1 MDLNVNGQEQVR
13 VLEYPE
19 NIRQKWGMYIDSSST
34 MLREA
39 IDNATDEV
47 LSCKTCNTVII
58 DTDFNGYNMVCDQGR
73 GIPIYLSPDKP
84 GRTQADVAVST
95 LHAGSK
101 FVNADSKIGT
111 YGIGVSATNAL
122 SSAFWVLSKITQENY
137 DKSIPVVKSFYESL
151 GPRSKKE
158 IFYYSYYEKGYK
170 VSEGAGK
177 KSDLEKMI
185 FGGQGAKILP
195 ADMSTIILFAVDQEI
210 FPNQK
215 ATIPVENLQNFLFI
229 QEKFYRRKVT
239 IVANGEVLTAGNIK
253 PYQFEILKTITPAD
267 ISKNPYVGVYV
278 TFEADPSL
286 SPKKSTGSVNGLVVD
301 NGVHIQYMEQCFEA
315 ALREE
320 YKIKHKTIFPG
331 LKMWVIMLVEDPVYD
346 SQIKSR
352 LRSISKVKVSDFQ
365 EIIKDFIKIFRK
377 NEDYWIT
384 HVNKLNALAE
394 SYKSIG
400 AVEKAQKMID
410 SATGNQAFKSKQ
422 EYVEGFSDATAH
434 DRWNAELFLCF
445 TGDTEMLTCNNEKIS
460 MVDLEKRV
468 NSGEEIYTFS
478 CKSDGT
484 IIPAKVIAA
493 SKIKETDKLCK
504 ITLDNGE
511 SFTCTPN
518 HKHMMRDG
526 SYKESKDLKPG
537 DSMMPCYITFSNN
550 YDSEERRVV
559 LDFGR
564 VGERSYKSNSVSNNY
579 GGKLIPIYRIMS
591 EHADVNIDNSIND
604 PNITINRHHID
615 KNKLN
620 DSPRNILICSQEKH
634 FSFHA
639 SENSIK
645 LHEKAHQDESLYN
658 KIYKENKNTEEF
670 KKKASLGH
678 KKYYESEEGE
688 KMKSHLREKAV
699 LEWKNE
705 ELLSWRSE
713 ETKKYFKDHP
723 DKLEKILRKTKSTFY
738 KNYVDSIRSYL
749 KDNNIP
755 LSSYWFN
762 KVVLLK
768 FLSKEISKT
777 LYFETIKEWDK
788 ILLNDFNKDVN
799 DSPKFVLMNIV
810 LEELC
815 KEGKELTESSF
826 NEKLLEIF
834 PMKNGKVSQ
843 GRGYRSMK
851 KKYPEIISKYESILN
866 NNHKIVSVEF
876 INTDQK
882 TPVYCL
888 EVDTEEHNFP
898 LAAGIFTKNC
908 EGLSAA
914 GGLKAGRKSTAYHA
928 VLPLRGKILNVKDS
942 TVDEALANKEIFTM
956 LRVIGLGIDINNVTT
971 GCQTPE
977 EAYAK
982 IQKSSRYG
990 KVIIA
995 TDADSDGSHIQ
1006 ILILYLIAKYARFL
1020 IDYGL
1025 VYIAMSPL
1033 FAQNGN
1039 YYFQNDP
1046 LQPGTAFP
1054 VGLDPKKP
1062 FHRWKGWTSV

>member
-19 NIRQKWGMYIDSSST
+19 NVRSKHGMYLDCESSC
-34 MLREA
+34 LREV
-39 IDNATDEV
+39 IDNSTDEV

-151 GPRSKKE
+151 GPRSRKE
-158 IFYYSYYEKGYK
+158 IFYYVYYEKGYK
-170 VSEGAGK
+170 ISEGAGK

-185 FGGQGAKILP
+185 FGGPGVKTLP
-195 ADMSTIILFAVDQEI
+195 ADMSTITLFMIDPEI
-210 FPNQK
+210 FPNPK
-215 ATIPVENLQNFLFI
+215 TTIPIKNLENFLFI

-434 DRWNAELFLCF
+434 DRWGAELFL
-445 TGDTEMLTCNNEKIS
+445 
-460 MVDLEKRV
+460 
-468 NSGEEIYTFS
+468 
-478 CKSDGT
+478 
-484 IIPAKVIAA
+484 
-493 SKIKETDKLCK
+493 
-504 ITLDNGE
+504 
-511 SFTCTPN
+511 
-518 HKHMMRDG
+518 
-526 SYKESKDLKPG
+526 
-537 DSMMPCYITFSNN
+537 
-550 YDSEERRVV
+550 
-559 LDFGR
+559 
-564 VGERSYKSNSVSNNY
+564 
-579 GGKLIPIYRIMS
+579 
-591 EHADVNIDNSIND
+591 
-604 PNITINRHHID
+604 
-615 KNKLN
+615 
-620 DSPRNILICSQEKH
+620 
-634 FSFHA
+634 
-639 SENSIK
+639 
-645 LHEKAHQDESLYN
+645 
-658 KIYKENKNTEEF
+658 
-670 KKKASLGH
+670 
-678 KKYYESEEGE
+678 
-688 KMKSHLREKAV
+688 
-699 LEWKNE
+699 
-705 ELLSWRSE
+705 
-713 ETKKYFKDHP
+713 
-723 DKLEKILRKTKSTFY
+723 
-738 KNYVDSIRSYL
+738 
-749 KDNNIP
+749 
-755 LSSYWFN
+755 
-762 KVVLLK
+762 
-768 FLSKEISKT
+768 
-777 LYFETIKEWDK
+777 
-788 ILLNDFNKDVN
+788 
-799 DSPKFVLMNIV
+799 
-810 LEELC
+810 
-815 KEGKELTESSF
+815 
-826 NEKLLEIF
+826 
-834 PMKNGKVSQ
+834 
-843 GRGYRSMK
+843 
-851 KKYPEIISKYESILN
+851 
-866 NNHKIVSVEF
+866 
-876 INTDQK
+876 
-882 TPVYCL
+882 
-888 EVDTEEHNFP
+888 
-898 LAAGIFTKNC
+898 C

-1062 FHRWKGWTSV
+1062 FHRWKGLGSIPKDEVYNAFYNPATRRLVQVTPDGIDYFMSLVENIDTRKDLLTQAGILGNPFNLTDI

>member
-19 NIRQKWGMYIDSSST
+19 NVRSKHGMYLDCESSC
-34 MLREA
+34 LREV
-39 IDNATDEV
+39 IDNSTDEV

-151 GPRSKKE
+151 GPRSRKE
-158 IFYYSYYEKGYK
+158 IFYYVYYEKGYK
-170 VSEGAGK
+170 ISEGAGK

-185 FGGQGAKILP
+185 FGGPGAKTLP
-195 ADMSTIILFAVDQEI
+195 ADMSTITLFMIDPDI
-210 FPNQK
+210 FPNPK
-215 ATIPVENLQNFLFI
+215 TTIPIKNLENFLFI

-301 NGVHIQYMEQCFEA
+301 SGVHIQYMEQCFEA

-377 NEDYWIT
+377 NEDYWVT

-434 DRWNAELFLCF
+434 DRWGAELFL
-445 TGDTEMLTCNNEKIS
+445 
-460 MVDLEKRV
+460 
-468 NSGEEIYTFS
+468 
-478 CKSDGT
+478 
-484 IIPAKVIAA
+484 
-493 SKIKETDKLCK
+493 
-504 ITLDNGE
+504 
-511 SFTCTPN
+511 
-518 HKHMMRDG
+518 
-526 SYKESKDLKPG
+526 
-537 DSMMPCYITFSNN
+537 
-550 YDSEERRVV
+550 
-559 LDFGR
+559 
-564 VGERSYKSNSVSNNY
+564 
-579 GGKLIPIYRIMS
+579 
-591 EHADVNIDNSIND
+591 
-604 PNITINRHHID
+604 
-615 KNKLN
+615 
-620 DSPRNILICSQEKH
+620 
-634 FSFHA
+634 
-639 SENSIK
+639 
-645 LHEKAHQDESLYN
+645 
-658 KIYKENKNTEEF
+658 
-670 KKKASLGH
+670 
-678 KKYYESEEGE
+678 
-688 KMKSHLREKAV
+688 
-699 LEWKNE
+699 
-705 ELLSWRSE
+705 
-713 ETKKYFKDHP
+713 
-723 DKLEKILRKTKSTFY
+723 
-738 KNYVDSIRSYL
+738 
-749 KDNNIP
+749 
-755 LSSYWFN
+755 
-762 KVVLLK
+762 
-768 FLSKEISKT
+768 
-777 LYFETIKEWDK
+777 
-788 ILLNDFNKDVN
+788 
-799 DSPKFVLMNIV
+799 
-810 LEELC
+810 
-815 KEGKELTESSF
+815 
-826 NEKLLEIF
+826 
-834 PMKNGKVSQ
+834 
-843 GRGYRSMK
+843 
-851 KKYPEIISKYESILN
+851 
-866 NNHKIVSVEF
+866 
-876 INTDQK
+876 
-882 TPVYCL
+882 
-888 EVDTEEHNFP
+888 
-898 LAAGIFTKNC
+898 C

-990 KVIIA
+990 KIVIA
-995 TDADSDGSHIQ
+995 TDEDSDGSHIK

-1025 VYIAMSPL
+1025 VYIVMSPL
-1033 FAQNGN
+1033 YAQNGN
-1039 YYFQNDP
+1039 YYYANDP
-1046 LQPGTAFP
+1046 LQPGTTFP

-1062 FHRWKGWTSV
+1062 FHRWKGLGSIPKDEVYNAFYNPATRRLVQVTPDGIGYFMSLVENIDTRKDLLTQAGILGNPFNLTDI

>member
-1 MDLNVNGQEQVR
+1 MDLNINGQEQVR

-170 VSEGAGK
+170 ISEGAGK

-185 FGGQGAKILP
+185 FGGPGAKILP

-301 NGVHIQYMEQCFEA
+301 SGVHIQYMEQCFEA

-377 NEDYWIT
+377 NEDYWVT

-484 IIPAKVIAA
+484 IIPAKVIEA

-511 SFTCTPN
+511 FFTCTPN

-537 DSMMPCYITFSNN
+537 DSMMPCYITFSDN
-550 YDSEERRVV
+550 YDSEER
-559 LDFGR
+559 R
-564 VGERSYKSNSVSNNY
+564 VGERSYKSNSVS
-579 GGKLIPIYRIMS
+579 
-591 EHADVNIDNSIND
+591 
-604 PNITINRHHID
+604 
-615 KNKLN
+615 
-620 DSPRNILICSQEKH
+620 
-634 FSFHA
+634 
-639 SENSIK
+639 
-645 LHEKAHQDESLYN
+645 
-658 KIYKENKNTEEF
+658 
-670 KKKASLGH
+670 
-678 KKYYESEEGE
+678 
-688 KMKSHLREKAV
+688 
-699 LEWKNE
+699 
-705 ELLSWRSE
+705 
-713 ETKKYFKDHP
+713 
-723 DKLEKILRKTKSTFY
+723 
-738 KNYVDSIRSYL
+738 
-749 KDNNIP
+749 
-755 LSSYWFN
+755 
-762 KVVLLK
+762 
-768 FLSKEISKT
+768 
-777 LYFETIKEWDK
+777 
-788 ILLNDFNKDVN
+788 
-799 DSPKFVLMNIV
+799 
-810 LEELC
+810 
-815 KEGKELTESSF
+815 
-826 NEKLLEIF
+826 
-834 PMKNGKVSQ
+834 
-843 GRGYRSMK
+843 
-851 KKYPEIISKYESILN
+851 N

-977 EAYAK
+977 EAYAR

-1062 FHRWKGWTSV
+1062 FHRWKGLGSIPKDEVYNAFYNPATRRLVQVTPDGIDYFMSLVENIDTRKDLLTQAGILGNPFNLTDI

>member
-19 NIRQKWGMYIDSSST
+19 NVRSKHGMYLDCESSC
-34 MLREA
+34 LREV
-39 IDNATDEV
+39 IDNSTDEV

-151 GPRSKKE
+151 GPRSRKE
-158 IFYYSYYEKGYK
+158 IFYYVYYEKGYK
-170 VSEGAGK
+170 ISEGAGK

-185 FGGQGAKILP
+185 FGGPGVKTLP
-195 ADMSTIILFAVDQEI
+195 ADMSTITLFMIDPEI
-210 FPNQK
+210 FPNPK
-215 ATIPVENLQNFLFI
+215 TTIPIKNLENFLFI

-331 LKMWVIMLVEDPVYD
+331 LKMWVIMLVEDPIYD

-434 DRWNAELFLCF
+434 DRWGAELFL
-445 TGDTEMLTCNNEKIS
+445 
-460 MVDLEKRV
+460 
-468 NSGEEIYTFS
+468 
-478 CKSDGT
+478 
-484 IIPAKVIAA
+484 
-493 SKIKETDKLCK
+493 
-504 ITLDNGE
+504 
-511 SFTCTPN
+511 
-518 HKHMMRDG
+518 
-526 SYKESKDLKPG
+526 
-537 DSMMPCYITFSNN
+537 
-550 YDSEERRVV
+550 
-559 LDFGR
+559 
-564 VGERSYKSNSVSNNY
+564 
-579 GGKLIPIYRIMS
+579 
-591 EHADVNIDNSIND
+591 
-604 PNITINRHHID
+604 
-615 KNKLN
+615 
-620 DSPRNILICSQEKH
+620 
-634 FSFHA
+634 
-639 SENSIK
+639 
-645 LHEKAHQDESLYN
+645 
-658 KIYKENKNTEEF
+658 
-670 KKKASLGH
+670 
-678 KKYYESEEGE
+678 
-688 KMKSHLREKAV
+688 
-699 LEWKNE
+699 
-705 ELLSWRSE
+705 
-713 ETKKYFKDHP
+713 
-723 DKLEKILRKTKSTFY
+723 
-738 KNYVDSIRSYL
+738 
-749 KDNNIP
+749 
-755 LSSYWFN
+755 
-762 KVVLLK
+762 
-768 FLSKEISKT
+768 
-777 LYFETIKEWDK
+777 
-788 ILLNDFNKDVN
+788 
-799 DSPKFVLMNIV
+799 
-810 LEELC
+810 
-815 KEGKELTESSF
+815 
-826 NEKLLEIF
+826 
-834 PMKNGKVSQ
+834 
-843 GRGYRSMK
+843 
-851 KKYPEIISKYESILN
+851 
-866 NNHKIVSVEF
+866 
-876 INTDQK
+876 
-882 TPVYCL
+882 
-888 EVDTEEHNFP
+888 
-898 LAAGIFTKNC
+898 C

-1062 FHRWKGWTSV
+1062 FHRWKGLGSIPKDEVYNAFYNPATRRLVQVTPDGIDYFMSLVENIDTRKDLLTQAGILGNPFNLTDI

>member
-19 NIRQKWGMYIDSSST
+19 NVRSKHGMYLDCESSC
-34 MLREA
+34 LREV
-39 IDNATDEV
+39 IDNSTDEV

-151 GPRSKKE
+151 GPRSRKE
-158 IFYYSYYEKGYK
+158 IFYYVYYEKGYK
-170 VSEGAGK
+170 ISEGAGK

-185 FGGQGAKILP
+185 FGGPGVKTLP
-195 ADMSTIILFAVDQEI
+195 ADMSTITLFMIDPEI
-210 FPNQK
+210 FPNPK
-215 ATIPVENLQNFLFI
+215 TTIPIKNLENFLFI

-400 AVEKAQKMID
+400 AVEKAQKIID

-434 DRWNAELFLCF
+434 DRWGAELFL
-445 TGDTEMLTCNNEKIS
+445 
-460 MVDLEKRV
+460 
-468 NSGEEIYTFS
+468 
-478 CKSDGT
+478 
-484 IIPAKVIAA
+484 
-493 SKIKETDKLCK
+493 
-504 ITLDNGE
+504 
-511 SFTCTPN
+511 
-518 HKHMMRDG
+518 
-526 SYKESKDLKPG
+526 
-537 DSMMPCYITFSNN
+537 
-550 YDSEERRVV
+550 
-559 LDFGR
+559 
-564 VGERSYKSNSVSNNY
+564 
-579 GGKLIPIYRIMS
+579 
-591 EHADVNIDNSIND
+591 
-604 PNITINRHHID
+604 
-615 KNKLN
+615 
-620 DSPRNILICSQEKH
+620 
-634 FSFHA
+634 
-639 SENSIK
+639 
-645 LHEKAHQDESLYN
+645 
-658 KIYKENKNTEEF
+658 
-670 KKKASLGH
+670 
-678 KKYYESEEGE
+678 
-688 KMKSHLREKAV
+688 
-699 LEWKNE
+699 
-705 ELLSWRSE
+705 
-713 ETKKYFKDHP
+713 
-723 DKLEKILRKTKSTFY
+723 
-738 KNYVDSIRSYL
+738 
-749 KDNNIP
+749 
-755 LSSYWFN
+755 
-762 KVVLLK
+762 
-768 FLSKEISKT
+768 
-777 LYFETIKEWDK
+777 
-788 ILLNDFNKDVN
+788 
-799 DSPKFVLMNIV
+799 
-810 LEELC
+810 
-815 KEGKELTESSF
+815 
-826 NEKLLEIF
+826 
-834 PMKNGKVSQ
+834 
-843 GRGYRSMK
+843 
-851 KKYPEIISKYESILN
+851 
-866 NNHKIVSVEF
+866 
-876 INTDQK
+876 
-882 TPVYCL
+882 
-888 EVDTEEHNFP
+888 
-898 LAAGIFTKNC
+898 C

-1062 FHRWKGWTSV
+1062 FHRWKGLGSIPKDEVYNAFYNPATRRLVQVTPDGIDYFMSLVENIDTRKDLLTQAGILGNPFNLTDI

>member
-19 NIRQKWGMYIDSSST
+19 NVRSKHGMYLDCESSC
-34 MLREA
+34 LREV
-39 IDNATDEV
+39 IDNSTDEV

-151 GPRSKKE
+151 GPRSRKE
-158 IFYYSYYEKGYK
+158 IFYYVYYEKGYK
-170 VSEGAGK
+170 ISEGAGK

-185 FGGQGAKILP
+185 FGGPGAKTLP
-195 ADMSTIILFAVDQEI
+195 ADMSTITLFMIDPDI
-210 FPNQK
+210 FPNPK
-215 ATIPVENLQNFLFI
+215 TTIPIKNLENFLFI

-301 NGVHIQYMEQCFEA
+301 SGVHIQYMEQCFEA

-377 NEDYWIT
+377 NEDYWVT

-434 DRWNAELFLCF
+434 DRWGAELFL
-445 TGDTEMLTCNNEKIS
+445 
-460 MVDLEKRV
+460 
-468 NSGEEIYTFS
+468 
-478 CKSDGT
+478 
-484 IIPAKVIAA
+484 
-493 SKIKETDKLCK
+493 
-504 ITLDNGE
+504 
-511 SFTCTPN
+511 
-518 HKHMMRDG
+518 
-526 SYKESKDLKPG
+526 
-537 DSMMPCYITFSNN
+537 
-550 YDSEERRVV
+550 
-559 LDFGR
+559 
-564 VGERSYKSNSVSNNY
+564 
-579 GGKLIPIYRIMS
+579 
-591 EHADVNIDNSIND
+591 
-604 PNITINRHHID
+604 
-615 KNKLN
+615 
-620 DSPRNILICSQEKH
+620 
-634 FSFHA
+634 
-639 SENSIK
+639 
-645 LHEKAHQDESLYN
+645 
-658 KIYKENKNTEEF
+658 
-670 KKKASLGH
+670 
-678 KKYYESEEGE
+678 
-688 KMKSHLREKAV
+688 
-699 LEWKNE
+699 
-705 ELLSWRSE
+705 
-713 ETKKYFKDHP
+713 
-723 DKLEKILRKTKSTFY
+723 
-738 KNYVDSIRSYL
+738 
-749 KDNNIP
+749 
-755 LSSYWFN
+755 
-762 KVVLLK
+762 
-768 FLSKEISKT
+768 
-777 LYFETIKEWDK
+777 
-788 ILLNDFNKDVN
+788 
-799 DSPKFVLMNIV
+799 
-810 LEELC
+810 
-815 KEGKELTESSF
+815 
-826 NEKLLEIF
+826 
-834 PMKNGKVSQ
+834 
-843 GRGYRSMK
+843 
-851 KKYPEIISKYESILN
+851 
-866 NNHKIVSVEF
+866 
-876 INTDQK
+876 
-882 TPVYCL
+882 
-888 EVDTEEHNFP
+888 
-898 LAAGIFTKNC
+898 C

-990 KVIIA
+990 KIVIA
-995 TDADSDGSHIQ
+995 TDEDSDGSHIK

-1025 VYIAMSPL
+1025 VYIVMSPL
-1033 FAQNGN
+1033 YAQNGN
-1039 YYFQNDP
+1039 YYYANDP
-1046 LQPGTAFP
+1046 LQPGTTFP

>member
-434 DRWNAELFLCF
+434 DRWGAELFL
-445 TGDTEMLTCNNEKIS
+445 
-460 MVDLEKRV
+460 
-468 NSGEEIYTFS
+468 
-478 CKSDGT
+478 
-484 IIPAKVIAA
+484 
-493 SKIKETDKLCK
+493 
-504 ITLDNGE
+504 
-511 SFTCTPN
+511 
-518 HKHMMRDG
+518 
-526 SYKESKDLKPG
+526 
-537 DSMMPCYITFSNN
+537 
-550 YDSEERRVV
+550 
-559 LDFGR
+559 
-564 VGERSYKSNSVSNNY
+564 
-579 GGKLIPIYRIMS
+579 
-591 EHADVNIDNSIND
+591 
-604 PNITINRHHID
+604 
-615 KNKLN
+615 
-620 DSPRNILICSQEKH
+620 
-634 FSFHA
+634 
-639 SENSIK
+639 
-645 LHEKAHQDESLYN
+645 
-658 KIYKENKNTEEF
+658 
-670 KKKASLGH
+670 
-678 KKYYESEEGE
+678 
-688 KMKSHLREKAV
+688 
-699 LEWKNE
+699 
-705 ELLSWRSE
+705 
-713 ETKKYFKDHP
+713 
-723 DKLEKILRKTKSTFY
+723 
-738 KNYVDSIRSYL
+738 
-749 KDNNIP
+749 
-755 LSSYWFN
+755 
-762 KVVLLK
+762 
-768 FLSKEISKT
+768 
-777 LYFETIKEWDK
+777 
-788 ILLNDFNKDVN
+788 
-799 DSPKFVLMNIV
+799 
-810 LEELC
+810 
-815 KEGKELTESSF
+815 
-826 NEKLLEIF
+826 
-834 PMKNGKVSQ
+834 
-843 GRGYRSMK
+843 
-851 KKYPEIISKYESILN
+851 
-866 NNHKIVSVEF
+866 
-876 INTDQK
+876 
-882 TPVYCL
+882 
-888 EVDTEEHNFP
+888 
-898 LAAGIFTKNC
+898 C

-1062 FHRWKGWTSV
+1062 FHRWKGLGSIPKDEVYNAFYNPATRRLVQVTPDGIDYFMSLVENIDTRKDLLTQAGILGNPFNLTDI

>member
-151 GPRSKKE
+151 GPRSRKE

-170 VSEGAGK
+170 ISEGAGK

-185 FGGQGAKILP
+185 FGGLGAKTLP

-301 NGVHIQYMEQCFEA
+301 SGVHIQYMEQCFEA

-377 NEDYWIT
+377 NEDYWVT

-434 DRWNAELFLCF
+434 DRWGAELFL
-445 TGDTEMLTCNNEKIS
+445 
-460 MVDLEKRV
+460 
-468 NSGEEIYTFS
+468 
-478 CKSDGT
+478 
-484 IIPAKVIAA
+484 
-493 SKIKETDKLCK
+493 
-504 ITLDNGE
+504 
-511 SFTCTPN
+511 
-518 HKHMMRDG
+518 
-526 SYKESKDLKPG
+526 
-537 DSMMPCYITFSNN
+537 
-550 YDSEERRVV
+550 
-559 LDFGR
+559 
-564 VGERSYKSNSVSNNY
+564 
-579 GGKLIPIYRIMS
+579 
-591 EHADVNIDNSIND
+591 
-604 PNITINRHHID
+604 
-615 KNKLN
+615 
-620 DSPRNILICSQEKH
+620 
-634 FSFHA
+634 
-639 SENSIK
+639 
-645 LHEKAHQDESLYN
+645 
-658 KIYKENKNTEEF
+658 
-670 KKKASLGH
+670 
-678 KKYYESEEGE
+678 
-688 KMKSHLREKAV
+688 
-699 LEWKNE
+699 
-705 ELLSWRSE
+705 
-713 ETKKYFKDHP
+713 
-723 DKLEKILRKTKSTFY
+723 
-738 KNYVDSIRSYL
+738 
-749 KDNNIP
+749 
-755 LSSYWFN
+755 
-762 KVVLLK
+762 
-768 FLSKEISKT
+768 
-777 LYFETIKEWDK
+777 
-788 ILLNDFNKDVN
+788 
-799 DSPKFVLMNIV
+799 
-810 LEELC
+810 
-815 KEGKELTESSF
+815 
-826 NEKLLEIF
+826 
-834 PMKNGKVSQ
+834 
-843 GRGYRSMK
+843 
-851 KKYPEIISKYESILN
+851 
-866 NNHKIVSVEF
+866 
-876 INTDQK
+876 
-882 TPVYCL
+882 
-888 EVDTEEHNFP
+888 
-898 LAAGIFTKNC
+898 C

-990 KVIIA
+990 KIVIA
-995 TDADSDGSHIQ
+995 TDEDSDGSHIK

-1025 VYIAMSPL
+1025 VYIVMSPL
-1033 FAQNGN
+1033 YAQNGN
-1039 YYFQNDP
+1039 YYYANDP
-1046 LQPGTAFP
+1046 LQPGTTFP

>member
-19 NIRQKWGMYIDSSST
+19 NVRSKHGMYLDCESSC
-34 MLREA
+34 LREV
-39 IDNATDEV
+39 IDNSTDEV

-151 GPRSKKE
+151 GPRSRKE
-158 IFYYSYYEKGYK
+158 IFYYVYYEKGYK
-170 VSEGAGK
+170 ISEGAGK

-185 FGGQGAKILP
+185 FGGPGAKTLP
-195 ADMSTIILFAVDQEI
+195 ADMSTITLFMIDPEI
-210 FPNQK
+210 FPNPK
-215 ATIPVENLQNFLFI
+215 TTIPIKNLENFLFI

-301 NGVHIQYMEQCFEA
+301 SGVHIQYMEQCFEA

-377 NEDYWIT
+377 NEDYWVT

-550 YDSEERRVV
+550 YDSEERRV
-559 LDFGR
+559 
-564 VGERSYKSNSVSNNY
+564 GEKSYKSNSVS
-579 GGKLIPIYRIMS
+579 
-591 EHADVNIDNSIND
+591 
-604 PNITINRHHID
+604 
-615 KNKLN
+615 
-620 DSPRNILICSQEKH
+620 
-634 FSFHA
+634 
-639 SENSIK
+639 
-645 LHEKAHQDESLYN
+645 
-658 KIYKENKNTEEF
+658 
-670 KKKASLGH
+670 
-678 KKYYESEEGE
+678 
-688 KMKSHLREKAV
+688 
-699 LEWKNE
+699 
-705 ELLSWRSE
+705 
-713 ETKKYFKDHP
+713 
-723 DKLEKILRKTKSTFY
+723 
-738 KNYVDSIRSYL
+738 
-749 KDNNIP
+749 
-755 LSSYWFN
+755 
-762 KVVLLK
+762 
-768 FLSKEISKT
+768 
-777 LYFETIKEWDK
+777 
-788 ILLNDFNKDVN
+788 
-799 DSPKFVLMNIV
+799 
-810 LEELC
+810 
-815 KEGKELTESSF
+815 
-826 NEKLLEIF
+826 
-834 PMKNGKVSQ
+834 
-843 GRGYRSMK
+843 
-851 KKYPEIISKYESILN
+851 N

-942 TVDEALANKEIFTM
+942 SVDEALANKEIFTM

-990 KVIIA
+990 KIVIA
-995 TDADSDGSHIQ
+995 TDEDSDGSHIK

-1025 VYIAMSPL
+1025 VYIVMSPL
-1033 FAQNGN
+1033 YAQNGN
-1039 YYFQNDP
+1039 YYYANDP
-1046 LQPGTAFP
+1046 LQPGTTFP